1 MTVVADLATPVGLP
15 VQEVRRLTATAVQL
29 RLPRPPGPRWRHL
42 PGQYLTVAVPVGG
55 RELRRCYSLTS
66 LPDDATLDVVV
77 DRVDGGAVST
87 VLTRDLRPGDRLGV
101 LPPAGRFTVDPT
113 PTGRRHLVLV
123 GGGSGITPL
132 YAIARAVL
140 DTEPRSAVTLVHGS
154 RSAAQVVLRDEVA
167 ELARRHPGR
176 FDVRHVLDEGPG
188 FASARVGRLDP
199 ATTAA
204 LLRGVGRPDTA
215 YYLCG
220 PGPMTAM
227 VRSALLDELG
237 VDPEAVHVERFT
249 PAAVDVPAGPA
260 AATLT
265 VLADGA
271 GGGSDVAVAPGATL
285 LDALEAAGI
294 PASYSC
300 RVGDCGTC
308 KARLLT
314 GEVAMDEPEGL
325 LPEEEDA
332 GDILLCVAR
341 PRSPR
346 LAVALDR

>member
-1 MTVVADLATPVGLP
+1 
-15 VQEVRRLTATAVQL
+15 
-29 RLPRPPGPRWRHL
+29 
-42 PGQYLTVAVPVGG
+42 VPVGG

-66 LPDDATLDVVV
+66 LPGDPTLDVVV

-87 VLTRDLRPGDRLGV
+87 VLTRDLRPGDRLDV

-140 DTEPRSAVTLVHGS
+140 DTEPHSAVTLVHGS
-154 RSAAQVVLRDEVA
+154 RSAARVILRDEVA

-199 ATTAA
+199 AATAA
-204 LLRGVGRPDTA
+204 LLRRVGRPDSA
-215 YYLCG
+215 HYLCG
-220 PGPMTAM
+220 PEPMLAV
-227 VRSALLDELG
+227 VRRVLLDELG
-237 VDPEAVHVERFT
+237 VDPAAVHVERFT
-249 PAAVDVPAGPA
+249 PAVDVPAGPA
-260 AATLT
+260 GPATPT
-265 VLADGA
+265 VLADGT
-271 GGGSDVAVAPGATL
+271 GGISDVPVAPDATL

-294 PASYSC
+294 PAPYSC

-308 KARLLT
+308 RARLLT

-341 PRSPR
+341 PRSSR
-346 LAVALDR
+346 LSVALGR